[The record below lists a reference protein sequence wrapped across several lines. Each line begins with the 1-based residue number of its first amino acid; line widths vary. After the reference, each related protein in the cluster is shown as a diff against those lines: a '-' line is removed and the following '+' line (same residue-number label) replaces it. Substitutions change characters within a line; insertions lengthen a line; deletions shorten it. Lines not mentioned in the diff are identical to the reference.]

1 MGLWRRGANGTHL
14 LGTEGSWNLLVP
26 LLLFWIIWKIHAQ
39 IDDEKS
45 VYLWQT
51 GPWGRC
57 MGSNCGPGGSQS
69 RVVWCAH
76 VEGWTTLYTNC
87 ESNQRPSN
95 DRNCFRVCDWHR
107 DLYEWKLGAWNEC
120 MPVLARTIVALQ
132 PAKCSGGEEGI
143 QAREVQC
150 VLKSDDSPAEDV
162 ICEYFEPKP
171 RLEQACWIPCPQD
184 CIASDYSPWTPCSK
198 TCGTGLRN
206 RVRSILV
213 PPRFGGTACPNLT
226 EIRSCKLG
234 PCSGPEGIYSLK
246 VEPWS
251 LCALPNTRPTRQ
263 VNGRNSKGQGLKGK
277 GGVTDPKT
285 RDLTGNEQPRNRL
298 NRESPLWDIQV
309 GYQTR
314 NLTCLHRNGNS
325 VKHK

>member
-1 MGLWRRGANGTHL
+1 MSNYMLCHNTPGCPFAASVW
-14 LGTEGSWNLLVP
+14 WNSLHNYR
-26 LLLFWIIWKIHAQ
+26 LFFLF
-39 IDDEKS
+39 S
-45 VYLWQT
+45 

-69 RVVWCAH
+69 RVIWCAH

-95 DRNCFRVCDWHR
+95 NRNCFRVCDWHR

-226 EIRSCKLG
+226 EIRSCKSG

-251 LCALPNTRPTRQ
+251 PCALPNTRPTRQ
-263 VNGRNSKGQGLKGK
+263 VKGRNSKGQGLKGK

-285 RDLTGNEQPRNRL
+285 RDLNGNEQPRNRL
-298 NRESPLWDIQV
+298 NREESPLWDIQV

-314 NLTCLHRNGNS
+314 NVTCLHRNGNS